1 MADKPALERLAQALL
16 GYHGEHMIGG
26 EQEIR
31 DATYHVH
38 HAVNLAGSEHYIV
51 MSPRQVEASIEQSL
65 VMIRYKFSRD
75 RVVTIMSTNKELLV
89 NSDCQAAQHDARY
102 ICTFQRVATQCFG
115 GGPGAAKTHT
125 SCSLRNATDETSMVK
140 TMWKHQHH

>member
-16 GYHGEHMIGG
+16 GYHGAHMIGG

-38 HAVNLAGSEHYIV
+38 HAVNLAGFEHYIA

-65 VMIRYKFSRD
+65 VMIRCKF
-75 RVVTIMSTNKELLV
+75 
-89 NSDCQAAQHDARY
+89 
-102 ICTFQRVATQCFG
+102 F
-115 GGPGAAKTHT
+115 
-125 SCSLRNATDETSMVK
+125 
-140 TMWKHQHH
+140 

>member
-16 GYHGEHMIGG
+16 GYHGAHMIGG

-51 MSPRQVEASIEQSL
+51 MSPRQVEARIEKPL

-89 NSDCQAAQHDARY
+89 NSACQATQHDAGD

-115 GGPGAAKTHT
+115 GGPGVARTHT
-125 SCSLRNATDETSMVK
+125 SCSLRYASDETSMVQ
-140 TMWKHQHH
+140 TMWKRQHH

>member
-1 MADKPALERLAQALL
+1 MAEKPALERLAQALF

-51 MSPRQVEASIEQSL
+51 MSPRQVRASIEQSRVMKDASFLGLGLGHNLFCDPATTCSAIHSGPRKLASL
-65 VMIRYKFSRD
+65 VC
-75 RVVTIMSTNKELLV
+75 VVDKKCI
-89 NSDCQAAQHDARY
+89 
-102 ICTFQRVATQCFG
+102 TQ
-115 GGPGAAKTHT
+115 
-125 SCSLRNATDETSMVK
+125 
-140 TMWKHQHH
+140 

>member
-1 MADKPALERLAQALL
+1 
-16 GYHGEHMIGG
+16 MIDG
-26 EQEIR
+26 EQGTR

-65 VMIRYKFSRD
+65 VMIRCKFSRD
-75 RVVTIMSTNKELLV
+75 RAVTIVSANKELLV
-89 NSDCQAAQHDARY
+89 NSDCQATQHDAGY
-102 ICTFQRVATQCFG
+102 ICAFQRFATQCFG
-115 GGPGAAKTHT
+115 GGPGVAKTNT
-125 SCSLRNATDETSMVK
+125 SCSLRYATDETSMVQ

>member
-1 MADKPALERLAQALL
+1 MAEKPALERLAQALL

-51 MSPRQVEASIEQSL
+51 MSPRQVEASIEKSL
-65 VMIRYKFSRD
+65 VMIRCKFSRE
-75 RVVTIMSTNKELLV
+75 RVVTIMSTYKELLV
-89 NSDCQAAQHDARY
+89 NIACQASQHDARH
-102 ICTFQRVATQCFG
+102 ICAFQRFATQCFG
-115 GGPGAAKTHT
+115 GGPGVAKTHT
-125 SCSLRNATDETSMVK
+125 SCSLRNATDETSMVQ